1 MLFSDTLQ
9 EKENRHDCQK
19 ESKVKRKCRRKRR
32 HSNARI
38 DSDVGNQKVCPR
50 QEGKKEV
57 TFTKFGTK
65 SKSCHTKK
73 RHVSPKR
80 EKHRYSKKKGGRKY
94 WSWSRRLSDAVQ
106 KGSCTGNGVEG
117 NSLLKRLQPM
127 MTGNVSVTKE
137 KTAVDIVKRKD
148 EVSVELERGL
158 KENPVPPPVAVK
170 SDNGNNK
177 GSSETADILKEAN
190 KNHLSQQSEDVVV
203 LIDIEKPE
211 PLVITIEDS
220 DSELQASVGALEY
233 ESGEKINKEG
243 EVKVTEGETSARET
257 DEDEDLAQL
266 RLLALQSNRRKVTS
280 KPGVEDDE
288 VLQLRLAALK
298 SAVLKKCEVR
308 KQRGVTLKSNKVK
321 TMSSPPLPVLESSS
335 TRDEL
340 GQETQKPEIISVKA
354 LQSEPDETTTLV
366 DMELSH
372 TDDESSAE
380 NEIITDP
387 ISADTRLPGDSAGTF
402 LRVMHGDYSIQSVPC
417 HNEPLLTAHEYKFVN
432 CKQTQKEQDAVSTWN
447 TTSSVYRSPE
457 LPSFDL
463 EGCHLSGI
471 YGSNV
476 HTPQVGCSN
485 CQLPFAP
492 SSFQPQLQNELY
504 QSNSISDLGCG
515 DLEGV
520 CSDPIIS
527 PLDSTVS
534 PAVSRSFVSSDLNC
548 QAIISDTVSG
558 SRVEPQLI
566 SANLSVPITESNSLK
581 MESVTSKVGILVSKA
596 GSVAATDS
604 HLFTLR
610 TETETQKTDSFVY
623 TQFCGMD
630 STTVSCQNWDRNMKR
645 HASSRCIVPFKNSS
659 FAAAVKTVG
668 ITDGPSTISSATAES
683 FSPSLNC
690 QDQELKSSEVGIVCQ
705 NHNVFVPTGDIVE
718 KSDCNAEE
726 SSSEFEN
733 IDFSNM
739 IVLDEVG
746 RCSSP
751 EAKIEDVSNEQVRSL
766 NKGISQHHDQS
777 SVSVD
782 EDEEILRAKVLTTL
796 VRKPSTSATYL
807 VNKPNGTKDNKISV
821 PYEVSSV
828 QHIKTSTNLLSVVP
842 QPTLPSCNL
851 QVIHQTPVSRE
862 KGGTP
867 SKLPGP
873 FGRLKGSNKI
883 ALRSPSNKLQLS
895 RQNLRNY
902 IEANAIRGKFWKK
915 SVKKGFSG
923 MNIKQSSGHI
933 KQLKEP
939 AAVAINDAQSSAAEL
954 KTSCVHCKAVGNPI
968 PRVVFCPR
976 APRPA
981 TLQVTVP
988 TDYVRDEEH
997 KRKITGS
1004 VVSSAASVLPQPPQ
1018 RFVIHLGEDSDSP
1031 DEDGRTQQQPSE
1043 APKRRCIITK
1053 NFSAPLLTR
1062 PPSRDSIV
1070 NSNSNIS
1077 SSLLPQ
1083 HSLSLSDKQNSSSV
1097 STQPTPN
1104 SGIPVDFEKSLDIFL
1119 KEARKL
1125 QGATAKKAVT
1135 PGRYVGGKANPVA
1148 LSITPLVRSLC
1159 S

>member
-1 MLFSDTLQ
+1 MYLLFSDTLQ
-9 EKENRHDCQK
+9 EKENRHNCQK

-32 HSNARI
+32 HSDSRI
-38 DSDVGNQKVCPR
+38 DIHVGNQKVCPG

-57 TFTKFGTK
+57 TFTKFGTN
-65 SKSCHTKK
+65 SKSCHSKK

-94 WSWSRRLSDAVQ
+94 LSRRLLDAVQ

-148 EVSVELERGL
+148 EVSVESQKLEH
-158 KENPVPPPVAVK
+158 VPPPVAVK

-190 KNHLSQQSEDVVV
+190 KNHLSPQSSEDVV
-203 LIDIEKPE
+203 LIDIKKPE

-220 DSELQASVGALEY
+220 DSEPQASVGVLEH
-233 ESGEKINKEG
+233 ESGEKVNKEG
-243 EVKVTEGETSARET
+243 EMKVTEGETSAKET

-288 VLQLRLAALK
+288 VMQLRLAALK
-298 SAVLKKCEVR
+298 SAILKKCQVR
-308 KQRGVTLKSNKVK
+308 KQRGVTFKSNKVK
-321 TMSSPPLPVLESSS
+321 TMNSPPLPVLESSS

-372 TDDESSAE
+372 TDDESSAQ

-387 ISADTRLPGDSAGTF
+387 ISADTCLPGDSAGTF
-402 LRVMHGDYSIQSVPC
+402 LQVVHEDYSIQSVPC
-417 HNEPLLTAHEYKFVN
+417 HNEPLLTAHEHKSLN
-432 CKQTQKEQDAVSTWN
+432 RKQTQKEQDAVSTWN

-463 EGCHLSGI
+463 EDCQLLGI
-471 YGSNV
+471 YGNNA

-485 CQLPFAP
+485 CHLPFAP
-492 SSFQPQLQNELY
+492 SSFPPQLHNELY
-504 QSNSISDLGCG
+504 QSNSISDLRHG

-527 PLDSTVS
+527 PFDSTVS

-548 QAIISDTVSG
+548 QAVISDTILG
-558 SRVEPQLI
+558 SRFEPQMM
-566 SANLSVPITESNSLK
+566 SANSSVPITESNSLK
-581 MESVTSKVGILVSKA
+581 TESVTSKIGIPVSKA
-596 GSVAATDS
+596 GSVAATDL

-630 STTVSCQNWDRNMKR
+630 STTVSCQNWDRNRKR
-645 HASSRCIVPFKNSS
+645 HASSRNSVPFENSS

-690 QDQELKSSEVGIVCQ
+690 QDEELKSTEVGIVYQ

-718 KSDCNAEE
+718 NKSDCNAEE
-726 SSSEFEN
+726 SSSEF
-733 IDFSNM
+733 DLSNM

-751 EAKIEDVSNEQVRSL
+751 EAKVEDLSYEQVMSI

-796 VRKPSTSATYL
+796 VRKPSTSAACL

-821 PYEVSSV
+821 PCEVSSI

-851 QVIHQTPVSRE
+851 QAVHKTPVSRE
-862 KGGTP
+862 KEGTP

-873 FGRLKGSNKI
+873 FDKLKGSTKI
-883 ALRSPSNKLQLS
+883 ALRSPSNKLELS

-902 IEANAIRGKFWKK
+902 IEANAIREKCWKK

-939 AAVAINDAQSSAAEL
+939 AAVVINGAQSSAAEL

-968 PRVVFCPR
+968 PRVVFRPR

-997 KRKITGS
+997 RRKIAGS

-1053 NFSAPLLTR
+1053 NFSVPLLSQ
-1062 PPSRDSIV
+1062 PPSGDSIV
-1070 NSNSNIS
+1070 NSNSNVS
-1077 SSLLPQ
+1077 SSLLP
-1083 HSLSLSDKQNSSSV
+1083 HRSLPVSDKQNATSV

-1119 KEARKL
+1119 KEARKS
-1125 QGATAKKAVT
+1125 QGATAKKTVT

-1148 LSITPLVRSLC
+1148 LSITPLVRSLY

>member
-1 MLFSDTLQ
+1 
-9 EKENRHDCQK
+9 
-19 ESKVKRKCRRKRR
+19 
-32 HSNARI
+32 
-38 DSDVGNQKVCPR
+38 
-50 QEGKKEV
+50 
-57 TFTKFGTK
+57 
-65 SKSCHTKK
+65 
-73 RHVSPKR
+73 
-80 EKHRYSKKKGGRKY
+80 
-94 WSWSRRLSDAVQ
+94 
-106 KGSCTGNGVEG
+106 
-117 NSLLKRLQPM
+117 M

-137 KTAVDIVKRKD
+137 KTAVEIVKRKD
-148 EVSVELERGL
+148 EVNVESQKLERGL
-158 KENPVPPPVAVK
+158 KENPLPPPVAVK

-190 KNHLSQQSEDVVV
+190 KNHLSPQLSEDVVV
-203 LIDIEKPE
+203 LTDIIKPE
-211 PLVITIEDS
+211 PVVITIEDS
-220 DSELQASVGALEY
+220 DSEHQTSIGALEH
-233 ESGEKINKEG
+233 ESGVKVNKEG
-243 EVKVTEGETSARET
+243 EKVIEGETSAKET

-288 VLQLRLAALK
+288 VMQLRLAALK
-298 SAVLKKCEVR
+298 SAILKKYEVR
-308 KQRGVTLKSNKVK
+308 KQRGVTLKSNKVN
-321 TMSSPPLPVLESSS
+321 TVNSPPLPVLESSS

-340 GQETQKPEIISVKA
+340 CQETQKPEIISVKA

-372 TDDESSAE
+372 TDDESSAQ

-387 ISADTRLPGDSAGTF
+387 IAANTCLPGDSTDTF
-402 LRVMHGDYSIQSVPC
+402 LRVIREDYSIQSVPC
-417 HNEPLLTAHEYKFVN
+417 HNEPLLAVHEYESVN
-432 CKQTQKEQDAVSTWN
+432 CRQTQKEQDAVSTWN

-463 EGCHLSGI
+463 EGCQLSGI

-492 SSFQPQLQNELY
+492 SSFPPQLHNELY
-504 QSNSISDLGCG
+504 QSNSISDLGHG
-515 DLEGV
+515 DLEGA
-520 CSDPIIS
+520 CSDPIMC
-527 PLDSTVS
+527 PFDSAVS

-548 QAIISDTVSG
+548 QAVISDTVLG
-558 SRVEPQLI
+558 SRVESQLM

-581 MESVTSKVGILVSKA
+581 TESVTSKIGIPVSKA

-604 HLFTLR
+604 NLFTLR
-610 TETETQKTDSFVY
+610 TETETQKTDSFMY

-645 HASSRCIVPFKNSS
+645 HASSRNSVPFENLS

-668 ITDGPSTISSATAES
+668 ITDGPSTISAATAES

-690 QDQELKSSEVGIVCQ
+690 QDQELKSTEEGIVYQ
-705 NHNVFVPTGDIVE
+705 NHNVFVPTGDVVE
-718 KSDCNAEE
+718 NKSDCNVEE

-733 IDFSNM
+733 IDLSNM

-751 EAKIEDVSNEQVRSL
+751 EAKVEEVSNEQVMSI
-766 NKGISQHHDQS
+766 NKGMSQHHDKS
-777 SVSVD
+777 SVSVE

-796 VRKPSTSATYL
+796 VRKPFTSAAYL
-807 VNKPNGTKDNKISV
+807 VNKPNDTKDIKIPV
-821 PYEVSSV
+821 PCDVSSM

-851 QVIHQTPVSRE
+851 QALHQTPVSRE
-862 KGGTP
+862 KEGTP
-867 SKLPGP
+867 SKLAGP
-873 FGRLKGSNKI
+873 FDKLKGSNKI
-883 ALRSPSNKLQLS
+883 ALRLPRNKLELS

-902 IEANAIRGKFWKK
+902 IEANAIREKCWKR

-939 AAVAINDAQSSAAEL
+939 VAVVSNDAQSSAAEL
-954 KTSCVHCKAVGNPI
+954 KTSSVHCKAVGNPI
-968 PRVVFCPR
+968 SRVVFRPR

-988 TDYVRDEEH
+988 TDSVRDEEH
-997 KRKITGS
+997 RRKIAGS
-1004 VVSSAASVLPQPPQ
+1004 LASSAASVLPQPPQ

-1043 APKRRCIITK
+1043 APKRRCIIMK
-1053 NFSAPLLTR
+1053 NFSVPLLTQ
-1062 PPSRDSIV
+1062 PPSGDSIV
-1070 NSNSNIS
+1070 NANSNVS
-1077 SSLLPQ
+1077 SSLLQ
-1083 HSLSLSDKQNSSSV
+1083 HPLPVSDKQNSTSV

-1119 KEARKL
+1119 KEARK
-1125 QGATAKKAVT
+1125 GATAKKAVT
-1135 PGRYVGGKANPVA
+1135 PGRCVEGKANPVA
-1148 LSITPLVRSLC
+1148 SLITPLVRSLY

>member
-1 MLFSDTLQ
+1 
-9 EKENRHDCQK
+9 
-19 ESKVKRKCRRKRR
+19 
-32 HSNARI
+32 
-38 DSDVGNQKVCPR
+38 
-50 QEGKKEV
+50 
-57 TFTKFGTK
+57 
-65 SKSCHTKK
+65 
-73 RHVSPKR
+73 
-80 EKHRYSKKKGGRKY
+80 
-94 WSWSRRLSDAVQ
+94 
-106 KGSCTGNGVEG
+106 
-117 NSLLKRLQPM
+117 M

-137 KTAVDIVKRKD
+137 KTAVEIIKRKD
-148 EVSVELERGL
+148 EVSVESQNLEHDL
-158 KENPVPPPVAVK
+158 KEDCIPPPVAVK

-190 KNHLSQQSEDVVV
+190 KNHLSPQPSEDVV
-203 LIDIEKPE
+203 LIDIKKPE
-211 PLVITIEDS
+211 PIVITIEDS
-220 DSELQASVGALEY
+220 DSEPQASVGALEH
-233 ESGEKINKEG
+233 ESGEKVSKEG
-243 EVKVTEGETSARET
+243 EMKVTECETSAKET

-280 KPGVEDDE
+280 KPRVEDDE
-288 VLQLRLAALK
+288 VMQLRLAALK
-298 SAVLKKCEVR
+298 SAMLKKYEVR
-308 KQRGVTLKSNKVK
+308 KQRGVTLKSNKVNP
-321 TMSSPPLPVLESSS
+321 MNSPPLPVLESSS

-372 TDDESSAE
+372 TDDESSPQ
-380 NEIITDP
+380 NEIIIDP
-387 ISADTRLPGDSAGTF
+387 ISADTLLQGDSAGMF
-402 LRVMHGDYSIQSVPC
+402 LQVMHEDYSIQSVPC
-417 HNEPLLTAHEYKFVN
+417 HNEPLLTVHEYKSVN

-447 TTSSVYRSPE
+447 TASAMYRSPE

-463 EGCHLSGI
+463 EGCQLSGI
-471 YGSNV
+471 CGSNV
-476 HTPQVGCSN
+476 RTPEVGCSN
-485 CQLPFAP
+485 CQLPFAQT
-492 SSFQPQLQNELY
+492 SFSPQLHNELY
-504 QSNSISDLGCG
+504 QRNSISDLGRG
-515 DLEGV
+515 DLDCV

-527 PLDSTVS
+527 PFDSPVS

-548 QAIISDTVSG
+548 QAVISDTVLG
-558 SRVEPQLI
+558 SRVEPQLMN
-566 SANLSVPITESNSLK
+566 ANSSVPITESNSLK
-581 MESVTSKVGILVSKA
+581 TESVTSKIGIPVSKA
-596 GSVAATDS
+596 GSVAATES

-623 TQFCGMD
+623 PQFCGMD
-630 STTVSCQNWDRNMKR
+630 STTVSCQNWDSNMKR
-645 HASSRCIVPFKNSS
+645 HASSRNSLPFENSS

-668 ITDGPSTISSATAES
+668 ITDGPSTISSVAAES

-690 QDQELKSSEVGIVCQ
+690 QNQELKSTEVGIVYQ

-718 KSDCNAEE
+718 NKSDCNVEE
-726 SSSEFEN
+726 SSSEFEH
-733 IDFSNM
+733 IDLSNM

-751 EAKIEDVSNEQVRSL
+751 EAKVEEVSNEQVMSI

-796 VRKPSTSATYL
+796 VRKPSTFAAYL
-807 VNKPNGTKDNKISV
+807 VNKPNGTKDNKTSV
-821 PYEVSSV
+821 PCEVSSM

-842 QPTLPSCNL
+842 QTTLPSCNL
-851 QVIHQTPVSRE
+851 QAVHHTPVSHE
-862 KGGTP
+862 KEETP
-867 SKLPGP
+867 SKLTGQ
-873 FGRLKGSNKI
+873 FDKLKGSNKI
-883 ALRSPSNKLQLS
+883 ALRLPSNKLELS
-895 RQNLRNY
+895 QQNLRNY
-902 IEANAIRGKFWKK
+902 IEANAIREKYWKK

-923 MNIKQSSGHI
+923 MNIKQSSGRI
-933 KQLKEP
+933 KQLKKS
-939 AAVAINDAQSSAAEL
+939 AAVVINDAQSSAT
-954 KTSCVHCKAVGNPI
+954 KPRTNCVHCKTVGNTI
-968 PRVVFCPR
+968 PRVVFLPR

-988 TDYVRDEEH
+988 TDNVHDEEH
-997 KRKITGS
+997 RRKIAGS
-1004 VVSSAASVLPQPPQ
+1004 LVSSVASILPQPPQ

-1043 APKRRCIITK
+1043 ASKRRCIITK
-1053 NFSAPLLTR
+1053 NFSMPLLTR
-1062 PPSRDSIV
+1062 PPSGDSIV
-1070 NSNSNIS
+1070 NSDSNVA

-1083 HSLSLSDKQNSSSV
+1083 RPLPICDKQNSTSF

-1104 SGIPVDFEKSLDIFL
+1104 SGIPVDFEKRVDIFL

-1148 LSITPLVRSLC
+1148 SSITPLVRSLY

>member
-1 MLFSDTLQ
+1 M
-9 EKENRHDCQK
+9 
-19 ESKVKRKCRRKRR
+19 
-32 HSNARI
+32 
-38 DSDVGNQKVCPR
+38 
-50 QEGKKEV
+50 
-57 TFTKFGTK
+57 
-65 SKSCHTKK
+65 
-73 RHVSPKR
+73 
-80 EKHRYSKKKGGRKY
+80 
-94 WSWSRRLSDAVQ
+94 SDAAQ
-106 KGSCTGNGVEG
+106 NGSCTGNGVEG

-148 EVSVELERGL
+148 EVSVESQKLECGL

-177 GSSETADILKEAN
+177 GGSETADILKEAN
-190 KNHLSQQSEDVVV
+190 KNHLSPQLSEDVV
-203 LIDIEKPE
+203 LIDNKKPE

-220 DSELQASVGALEY
+220 DTEPQASVGALEH
-233 ESGEKINKEG
+233 ESGEKVNKEC
-243 EVKVTEGETSARET
+243 EVKVTEGETSAKET

-288 VLQLRLAALK
+288 VMQLRLAALK
-298 SAVLKKCEVR
+298 SAILKKCEVR
-308 KQRGVTLKSNKVK
+308 KQRGVTFKSNKVK

-340 GQETQKPEIISVKA
+340 GQEIQKPEIISVKA
-354 LQSEPDETTTLV
+354 LQNEPDETTTLV

-372 TDDESSAE
+372 TDDESSAQ

-387 ISADTRLPGDSAGTF
+387 ISADTCLPGDSAGTF
-402 LRVMHGDYSIQSVPC
+402 LRVMHEDYSIQSVPC
-417 HNEPLLTAHEYKFVN
+417 HNEPLLTAHEYKSVN

-447 TTSSVYRSPE
+447 TTSSVYSSPE

-463 EGCHLSGI
+463 EGCQLSGI

-492 SSFQPQLQNELY
+492 SSFQPQLHNELY
-504 QSNSISDLGCG
+504 QSNSIFDLECG

-548 QAIISDTVSG
+548 QTIISDTVSG
-558 SRVEPQLI
+558 SRVEPQLM
-566 SANLSVPITESNSLK
+566 SANSSIPITESNSLK
-581 MESVTSKVGILVSKA
+581 TESVTSKVGIPVSKA

-610 TETETQKTDSFVY
+610 TGTETQKTDSFVY

-645 HASSRCIVPFKNSS
+645 HASSRCIMPFENLS

-668 ITDGPSTISSATAES
+668 ITDGPSTISSTTAEP
-683 FSPSLNC
+683 FSPSLDC
-690 QDQELKSSEVGIVCQ
+690 QDQELKSTEVGIVYQ

-733 IDFSNM
+733 IDLSNM

-751 EAKIEDVSNEQVRSL
+751 EAKVEDISNEQVMSL
-766 NKGISQHHDQS
+766 TKGIHHDQS

-796 VRKPSTSATYL
+796 VRKPSTSAAYL

-821 PYEVSSV
+821 PCEVSSL

-842 QPTLPSCNL
+842 QPTLPICNL
-851 QVIHQTPVSRE
+851 QAVHQTPVSRE
-862 KGGTP
+862 KEGTP

-873 FGRLKGSNKI
+873 FDKLKGSKKI
-883 ALRSPSNKLQLS
+883 ALRSPSNKLELS
-895 RQNLRNY
+895 RQNLHNY
-902 IEANAIRGKFWKK
+902 IEANTSREKCWKK
-915 SVKKGFSG
+915 SVRKGFSG

-939 AAVAINDAQSSAAEL
+939 AAVVINAQSSAAEV
-954 KTSCVHCKAVGNPI
+954 KTSCVHCKAVGYPI
-968 PRVVFCPR
+968 PRVVFYPR

-988 TDYVRDEEH
+988 TDYVRDEEN
-997 KRKITGS
+997 KRKIAGS

-1053 NFSAPLLTR
+1053 NFSVPLLTR
-1062 PPSRDSIV
+1062 PPSHDSIKI
-1070 NSNSNIS
+1070 SNSNVS

-1083 HSLSLSDKQNSSSV
+1083 HSLSVSDKQNSTSV

-1104 SGIPVDFEKSLDIFL
+1104 SVIPVDFEKSLDIFL

-1135 PGRYVGGKANPVA
+1135 TGKNIGGKANPVA
-1148 LSITPLVRSLC
+1148 SSITPLVRRLC